1 MKTGVWPDEAGVRPM
16 SGWLA
21 ELGEDGAEPPGD
33 GDAEPG
39 GDSRPAPGAFAASRH
54 GTALGARGRTGAGA
68 PVEAIAPAEARAR
81 AQARA
86 RVRASAQAA
95 ASARAEVGA
104 RTEDVARAGAR
115 APDPGRAV
123 IGDQLQMPVA
133 RCEMGSCSSWHGDPA
148 ALGEADIRARA
159 IGAGWRADALGQ
171 LACPRCQQSAPGF
184 RATGP
189 VAPGN
194 PPAAITRAAPATA
207 PLGQIAP
214 IPATWPVAIA
224 PAARPGQDSTATTP
238 PPRLWPPAGRHA
250 QRQPAPSV
258 PAPAADRGLAG
269 GAGWRWLML
278 AAQTAGLAGGNGWAS
293 PEPAIGAG
301 RLPRIAT
308 RTPHQGAESVRAARE
323 FTLATLRRWGAA
335 KRGEDIATVVC
346 ELLTNVLRHALPAP
360 GDAQRSIRFG
370 LLQSGRGVLC
380 AVTDPHTATPVP
392 QTPDPPAESGYGLHI
407 ISVLSDRWG
416 CTIVGDTG
424 KVVWAAFTHS

>member
-16 SGWLA
+16 SDWLA
-21 ELGEDGAEPPGD
+21 ELGEDGTEPPDD

-54 GTALGARGRTGAGA
+54 ATALRARGRTGAGA

-104 RTEDVARAGAR
+104 R
-115 APDPGRAV
+115 
-123 IGDQLQMPVA
+123 
-133 RCEMGSCSSWHGDPA
+133 
-148 ALGEADIRARA
+148 A

-184 RATGP
+184 GATGP

-207 PLGQIAP
+207 LLGQIAP

-238 PPRLWPPAGRHA
+238 PPRLCPPAGRHA
-250 QRQPAPSV
+250 QHQPAPSV
-258 PAPAADRGLAG
+258 PAPAADCGLAG
-269 GAGWRWLML
+269 GTGWRWLML

-293 PEPAIGAG
+293 PEPAMGAG

-335 KRGEDIATVVC
+335 KRSEDIATVVC
-346 ELLTNVLRHALPAP
+346 ELLTNALRHALPAP
-360 GDAQRSIRFG
+360 GDARRSIRFG

-380 AVTDPHTATPVP
+380 AVTDPRGATPVP
-392 QTPDPPAESGYGLHI
+392 QTPDPTAESGHGLHI
-407 ISVLSDRWG
+407 ISALSDRWG